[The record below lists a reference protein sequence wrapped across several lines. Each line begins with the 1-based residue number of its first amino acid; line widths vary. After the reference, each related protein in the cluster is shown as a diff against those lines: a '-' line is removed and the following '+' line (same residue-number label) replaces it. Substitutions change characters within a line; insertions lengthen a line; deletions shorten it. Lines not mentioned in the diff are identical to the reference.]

1 MRSSL
6 KCLFVCVCSWAFR
19 DLCFYLPHLSASVD
33 AFLFSGHAYVCGVW
47 LSIEY
52 LFAFRHPVMGF
63 WVVFLIY
70 CLLEQIEGDA
80 VKCGHNFQ
88 WHNQEKIDFIQINL
102 LWAKFTP
109 EGISNNEAE
118 HMSKEVLVMHI
129 LETLVWHSVFLWPKD
144 SREQTMYYGMLGK
157 LGFNPPQ
164 QRGCHCLY
172 EMLSVY
178 AIWCMYVIFNQ

>member
-1 MRSSL
+1 MGNNEGVGHNWPWIKNCLVLRIKMTDNHMPWIKCSHYQQSSKICVLKPVAIKPSFSFFSSASFLMRSGL
-6 KCLFVCVCSWAFR
+6 KCLFVYVCSWAFR

-88 WHNQEKIDFIQINL
+88 WHNQE
-102 LWAKFTP
+102 
-109 EGISNNEAE
+109 
-118 HMSKEVLVMHI
+118 
-129 LETLVWHSVFLWPKD
+129 
-144 SREQTMYYGMLGK
+144 
-157 LGFNPPQ
+157 
-164 QRGCHCLY
+164 
-172 EMLSVY
+172 
-178 AIWCMYVIFNQ
+178 